1 MSSSKKPTVALY
13 ISLVAGILI
22 LINSSLLGV
31 ASYSLTQS
39 IPGKGGAG
47 IMGFLISILFGAL
60 VNIFNTVTGFLNTLM
75 AIGVISG
82 LIVIASAVMF
92 YRNPVQKTMWGIL
105 ILLFSSI
112 SMIVGGGFL
121 IGLIL
126 GINGGILAIIWEPKS
141 R

>member
-1 MSSSKKPTVALY
+1 
-13 ISLVAGILI
+13 
-22 LINSSLLGV
+22 
-31 ASYSLTQS
+31 
-39 IPGKGGAG
+39 
-47 IMGFLISILFGAL
+47 
-60 VNIFNTVTGFLNTLM
+60 M

-82 LIVIASAVMF
+82 IIVIASAAMF

-105 ILLFSSI
+105 IMVFSSI

-126 GINGGILAIIWEPKS
+126 GINGGILALTWEPKS